1 MIPRTRQRGGFFTYA
16 TKCSQWVKD
25 RNCSD
30 ATEVKLGEY
39 TTCKVGS
46 FQVTTDVVVKGFEKR
61 KARGEVF
68 FNPYSSSRQDSFVDQ
83 DGNGPAY
90 QTVAKSCTS
99 PVKYQTGHYDGPW
112 LASLVAPG
120 VTVPVVKCV
129 SESDIANL
137 QKEISTKVLA
147 NRGKSS
153 NNLFE
158 SLAEYKQTLSMLNGP
173 IKSLN
178 RLFGK
183 AEGMVRVMRPDEAWL
198 VFRYGIKPAVNDI
211 QGIISGMKQ
220 QTGQKRESTRAKG
233 EILGHDTKSTTYNN
247 FAGLTINTTVQNV
260 ITDSVHVSAVSLDEY
275 VATLSSNI
283 GLTPKGLITV
293 PWELLSYSFVYDWFV
308 NVGDLLSALAPAP
321 GYRQLGSCL
330 VTQREIENVY
340 TVSNIAYNAGYISLT
355 RGWDGELR
363 SRLITKTRT
372 PLTPAG
378 LVIRNNFKIAG
389 NAIRQGDAMALLS
402 QRLLKIFG
410 DPALF
415 IDPRGSNRTSPIRFR
430 RKRG

>member
-1 MIPRTRQRGGFFTYA
+1 MVSRTRSRGGFFTYG
-16 TKCSQWVKD
+16 TKCTQWVKD

-30 ATEVKLGEY
+30 ATDVKLGEY

-46 FQVTTDVVVKGFEKR
+46 LQTTTDVVVPNFELR
-61 KARGEVF
+61 RSRGEVF
-68 FNPYSSSRQDSFVDQ
+68 FNPYQSTRQDSFVDQ

-90 QTVAKSCTS
+90 QTVANSCSS
-99 PVKYQTGHYDGPW
+99 PVKHQTGHYDGPW

-129 SESDIANL
+129 SESEIASL

-173 IKSLN
+173 IKSLY

-183 AEGMVRVMRPDEAWL
+183 MEGTVRVMRPDEAWL

-220 QTGQKRESTRAKG
+220 ATGKKRESTRAKG
-233 EILGHDTKSTTYNN
+233 EILGHNSVSSTYMN
-247 FAGLTINTTVQNV
+247 FAGLTINTTVQNI

-275 VATLSSNI
+275 VATLASNI
-283 GLTPKGLITV
+283 GFTPKGLITV

-308 NVGDLLSALAPAP
+308 NVGDFLSAFAPAP
-321 GYRQLGSCL
+321 GYQQLGSCL

-340 TVSNIAYNAGYISLT
+340 TVSNLAYNAGYITLT

-372 PLTPAG
+372 PLKPAG
-378 LVIRNNFKIAG
+378 LVVRNDFKLVAS
-389 NAIRQGDAMALLS
+389 ATRQGDAIALLS
-402 QRLLKIFG
+402 QRLLKLFG
-410 DPALF
+410 DPALL
-415 IDPRGSNRTSPIRFR
+415 ITQKKTGPAIRFR
-430 RKRG
+430 HKRG

>member
-1 MIPRTRQRGGFFTYA
+1 MISRTRSRGGFFNYA
-16 TKCSQWVKD
+16 TKATQWVKD

-46 FQVTTDVVVKGFEKR
+46 LQTTTDVVVPNFELR
-61 KARGEVF
+61 RSRGEVF
-68 FNPYSSSRQDSFVDQ
+68 FNPYQSVRQDSFVDQ

-129 SESDIANL
+129 SESDIASL

-173 IKSLN
+173 IKSLY

-183 AEGMVRVMRPDEAWL
+183 LEGQVRVMRPDEAWL

-220 QTGQKRESTRAKG
+220 VTGQKRESTRAKG
-233 EILGHDTKSTTYNN
+233 EILGHNSVSSTYMN

-275 VATLSSNI
+275 IATLGSNI
-283 GLTPKGLITV
+283 GLTAKGLITV

-308 NVGDLLSALAPAP
+308 NVGDILSALAPAP
-321 GYRQLGSCL
+321 GYKQLGSCL

-340 TVSNIAYNAGYISLT
+340 TVSNVAYNAGYITLT
-355 RGWDGELR
+355 RGWDGEVR

-372 PLTPAG
+372 PLKPIG
-378 LVIRNNFKIAG
+378 LVVRSDFKLASS
-389 NAIRQGDAMALLS
+389 AIRQADAMALLS

-415 IDPRGSNRTSPIRFR
+415 INPKGSNRTSPIRFR
-430 RKRG
+430 RSRG